1 MDKKTRKSIA
11 LRLTK
16 AIHLVVSTAL
26 LCLCGWFLYGNLFNT
41 NERVIYTVAGGV
53 IFFILVLLIG
63 RIYDIYS
70 VGSSRVSYLIYSHG
84 LTFLMADFI
93 AYVLVAL
100 LALASL
106 KFANPLPIIGLFVV
120 HMIWSV
126 LWSIFENWLYFKVS
140 PPRRTVVIYG
150 ERKELYKLNE
160 IKRFDKKFKIVK
172 TVDTYDGLGALVKE
186 LDEAE
191 IVFLAG
197 VESELRSSIIKE
209 CVVRG
214 IQCYIMPRVGDI
226 IMYGADQMHTFS
238 VPFMR
243 VTGASPNLEY
253 LFIKRAIDI
262 AASLAG
268 IIVLCPFMLVTA
280 IVIKLYDGGP
290 VLYKQ
295 TRLTKGH
302 KEFKVLKFRSMRV
315 DAEKDGVA
323 RLSTEHDD
331 RITPVGKI
339 IRKIRFDE
347 LPQLFNILK
356 GDMTI
361 VGPRPERPE
370 IASQYEKEIPSFG
383 LRLQVKAGLTGYAQ
397 VYGRYNTE
405 PYDKLKM
412 DLIYINNMSLGEDI
426 RLMFATVKILF
437 LPESTEGIADGQT
450 TASHAEVEVSPV
462 ENHAED
468 KEEINKI

>member
-1 MDKKTRKSIA
+1 MNKTTKKGLA

-16 AIHLVVSTAL
+16 AIHVLVSVAL
-26 LCLCGWFLYGNLFNT
+26 FCLCTWFLYGNLFNYT
-41 NERVIYTVAGGV
+41 ERIIYTAAGGFC
-53 IFFILVLLIG
+53 FFVLALLLG

-70 VGSSRVSYLIYSHG
+70 VGSARVSHLIYSHG
-84 LTFLMADFI
+84 LTFLITDCV
-93 AYVLVAL
+93 AYAIIVLV
-100 LALASL
+100 SL
-106 KFANPLPIIGLFVV
+106 RFVNPLPMIALFAT
-120 HMIWSV
+120 HMIWSTV
-126 LWSIFENWLYFKVS
+126 WSLFENWVYFKVS
-140 PPRRTVVIYG
+140 PPRRTVVVYSDPS
-150 ERKELYKLNE
+150 ELYKLGEVDNISKKFNVIKRVDSAIGEEALLNE
-160 IKRFDKKFKIVK
+160 IN
-172 TVDTYDGLGALVKE
+172 
-186 LDEAE
+186 EAE

-197 VESELRSSIIKE
+197 VENELRSTLIKA
-209 CVVRG
+209 CVVKG

-226 IMYGADQMHTFS
+226 ILSGADQMHTFS

-243 VTGASPNLEY
+243 VKRAAPALEY
-253 LFIKRAIDI
+253 LFIKRTIDI
-262 AASLAG
+262 VASLVA
-268 IIVLCPFMLVTA
+268 IMVFSPFMLVTA
-280 IVIKLYDGGP
+280 LIIKLYDRGP

-295 TRLTKGH
+295 TRLTMGH

-370 IASQYEKEIPSFG
+370 IAAQYEKEIPSFG

-397 VYGRYNTE
+397 IYGKYNTE
-405 PYDKLKM
+405 PYEKLKM

-437 LPESTEGIADGQT
+437 MPESTAGIADGQT
-450 TASHAEVEVSPV
+450 TASHSEADIDKIDVVKEKAETKV
-462 ENHAED
+462 
-468 KEEINKI
+468 

>member
-1 MDKKTRKSIA
+1 MDKKTKKSLT
-11 LRLTK
+11 LRATK
-16 AIHLVVSTAL
+16 AIHLFVSTAL
-26 LCLCGWFLYGNLFNT
+26 FVLCTWFFYGAIFDDR
-41 NERVIYTVAGGV
+41 ERIVYTVAGGFV
-53 IFFILVLLIG
+53 FFILVLLLG

-84 LTFLMADFI
+84 LTFLITDCV
-93 AYVLVAL
+93 AYALVVLVSFRL
-100 LALASL
+100 V
-106 KFANPLPIIGLFVV
+106 NPLPMFVLLCA
-120 HMIWSV
+120 HMIWSTI
-126 LWSIFENWLYFKVS
+126 WSCFENWLYFKVS
-140 PPRRTVVIYG
+140 PPRSTVIIYSDTS
-150 ERKELYKLNE
+150 ELHKLSE
-160 IKRFDKKFKIVK
+160 IKNLSKKFNIVK
-172 TVDTYDGLGALVKE
+172 KIDACVGHDALLQE
-186 LDEAE
+186 IEGAE
-191 IVFLAG
+191 IVFLTG
-197 VESELRSSIIKE
+197 VESELRSLLVKDCIVSG
-209 CVVRG
+209 V
-214 IQCYIMPRVGDI
+214 QCYVMPRVGDI
-226 IMYGADQMHTFS
+226 IMAGADQMHTFS

-243 VTGASPNLEY
+243 VQRAAPNPEY

-262 AASLAG
+262 IASLVA
-268 IIVLCPFMLVTA
+268 IIILSPFMLFTA
-280 IVIKLYDGGP
+280 LAIKLYDRGP

-295 TRLTKGH
+295 TRLTINH

-331 RITPVGKI
+331 RITPIGKI

-347 LPQLFNILK
+347 LPQLFNILR

-370 IASQYEKEIPSFG
+370 IAAQYEKEIPSFG

-397 VYGRYNTE
+397 IYGKYNTE

-412 DLIYINNMSLGEDI
+412 DLIYINNMSLGEDV

-450 TASHAEVEVSPV
+450 TAAHSEALDTSVEKATES
-462 ENHAED
+462 
-468 KEEINKI
+468 KETQNV

>member
-1 MDKKTRKSIA
+1 MNKKTVKGVL
-11 LRLTK
+11 LRITK
-16 AIHLVVSTAL
+16 GAHLLVSTAL
-26 LCLCGWFLYGNLFNT
+26 FCACFGFFYWDLFNQS
-41 NERVIYTVAGGV
+41 ERVIYMVAGGLA
-53 IFFILVLLIG
+53 FLTLVLLLG
-63 RIYDIYS
+63 RVYDIYS

-84 LTFLMADFI
+84 LTFLITDVV
-93 AYVLVAL
+93 AYVVI
-100 LALASL
+100 ALAAL
-106 KFANPLPIIGLFVV
+106 KITNPLPMMGLLVV
-120 HMIWSV
+120 HLVWSV
-126 LWSIFENWLYFKVS
+126 LWSLFENWLYFKVS
-140 PPRRTVVIYG
+140 PPRKTVVIYG
-150 ERKELYKLNE
+150 DRTELYKLNE
-160 IKRFDKKFKIVK
+160 LKRFDKKFNVIK
-172 TVDTYDGLGALVKE
+172 TVDTFDGFDALAE
-186 LDEAE
+186 EIENAE
-191 IVFLAG
+191 IVFLVG
-197 VESELRSSIIKE
+197 VEGELRSALTKE
-209 CVVRG
+209 CVVKG
-214 IQCYIMPRVGDI
+214 VQCYIMPRVGDI
-226 IMYGADQMHTFS
+226 IMFGADQMHTFS
-238 VPFMR
+238 VPFLR
-243 VTGASPNLEY
+243 VKGAAPNPEY

-262 AASLAG
+262 VAALAG
-268 IIVLCPFMLVTA
+268 IVVLSPFMLVTA
-280 IVIKLYDGGP
+280 IAIKLYDRGP

-331 RITPVGKI
+331 RITPIGKI

-370 IASQYEKEIPSFG
+370 IAKQYEKDIPSFG

-412 DLIYINNMSLGEDI
+412 DLIYINNMSLGEDL

-437 LPESTEGIADGQT
+437 LPESTEGVADGQT
-450 TASHAEVEVSPV
+450 TAARMEDETSKTNVSD
-462 ENHAED
+462 EKSLD
-468 KEEINKI
+468 REEIKK